1 MICAYLRMPFTPPSE
16 QDRHTRIRAAQRAAR
31 AGASR
36 PDAGRGRDPHE
47 EQEVRLTAQRILADH
62 LRYQPPA
69 RRWWQ
74 PRDADLNA
82 RHWPGIQLDLTGA
95 TLINLNLNGCRV
107 RDAMFREATFTDYTK
122 FDGATFT
129 SHAAFHGVTFT
140 CIANERSCHLTIMRC
155 GFWATRNPRI
165 IASQGRIRP
174 KFLQDYR
181 DPVTIG
187 IQ

>member
-1 MICAYLRMPFTPPSE
+1 M
-16 QDRHTRIRAAQRAAR
+16 
-31 AGASR
+31 
-36 PDAGRGRDPHE
+36 
-47 EQEVRLTAQRILADH
+47 RLTAQRILADH

-95 TLINLNLNGCRV
+95 TLINLNLNGCHV

-129 SHAAFHGVTFT
+129 GSAWFYGATFTGPASFLGAAFAGSSEFRAVTFT
-140 CIANERSCHLTIMRC
+140 GNALFDGVTGLERAELDGVRVAPADV
-155 GFWATRNPRI
+155 GVTRSWPP
-165 IASQGRIRP
+165 AWQVWQGDDVWQVWQPAGWQTLRLAAAGGAGSEP
-174 KFLQDYR
+174 T
-181 DPVTIG
+181 PEPEG
-187 IQ
+187 